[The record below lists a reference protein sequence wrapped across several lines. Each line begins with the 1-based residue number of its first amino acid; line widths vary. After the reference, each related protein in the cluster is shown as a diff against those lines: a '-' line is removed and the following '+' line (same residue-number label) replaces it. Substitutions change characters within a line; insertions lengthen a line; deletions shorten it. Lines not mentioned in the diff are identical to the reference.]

1 MKLNTDY
8 LSTFFGIATV
18 TLTALATQSPKLLN
32 NYYFSTAY
40 LGSGAI
46 TSLLINKKDIK
57 FDLPKLNTE
66 KAVEGGAT
74 PENVAKIK
82 ELQDTVA
89 SLKTLLES
97 VKRD

>member
-1 MKLNTDY
+1 MV
-8 LSTFFGIATV
+8 FV
-18 TLTALATQSPKLLN
+18 TLNALATQKPELIN
-32 NYYFSTAY
+32 NFYFLASY
-40 LGSGAI
+40 GGSGTI

-57 FDLPKLNTE
+57 FDLPKLDYK
-66 KAVEGGAT
+66 KAVEGGAS

-82 ELQDTVA
+82 ELQDTVT